1 MFEYMEDF
9 YFEKFSKI
17 ADSIWEDE
25 HKIDTPNISGE
36 KTNINEKIEYTFS
49 LSGAMDELEE
59 DEKKKY
65 EEYIKIWTKKF
76 EHYIPLFYYALSNDF
91 DDWDEETKNWYIDII
106 EIQEKNNPLIIWH
119 ENTDGTKIILGLID
133 MQNKRI
139 VK

>member
-1 MFEYMEDF
+1 MSEYMKDF
-9 YFEKFSKI
+9 YFKKFRKI
-17 ADSIWEDE
+17 ANSIWEDE
-25 HKIDTPNISGE
+25 HKIDTPDISGE

-76 EHYIPLFYYALSNDF
+76 EPNDF

-119 ENTDGTKIILGLID
+119 ENTDGTKIIMGLID

>member
-36 KTNINEKIEYTFS
+36 KTNINEKIEYT
-49 LSGAMDELEE
+49 
-59 DEKKKY
+59 KY

-106 EIQEKNNPLIIWH
+106 EIQEKNNPLVIWH
-119 ENTDGTKIILGLID
+119 ENTDGTKIIMGLID

>member
-76 EHYIPLFYYALSNDF
+76 
-91 DDWDEETKNWYIDII
+91 IDII
-106 EIQEKNNPLIIWH
+106 EIQEKNNPLVIWH
-119 ENTDGTKIILGLID
+119 ENTDGTKIIMGLID